1 MIPLISRAGGA
12 RLPRTWLVLVLSVA
26 LVAALTACGSAGPS
40 FDPKAT
46 CGSDGKVPGAYR
58 ELEARLPTTFDGK
71 APTSVDSGRHCSE
84 TALGSLITHG
94 AAGIEFAGASWDL
107 GQGTGVSSALFSL
120 PGHDLPAA
128 WVAEFYEIGARTAKR
143 TENITASRQEFA
155 GTGAAY
161 RLDTLN
167 ELSLQ
172 TVVTWQDGPIVR
184 VVLVATAVAPNAS
197 RGVHDDLVT
206 KGVAATVARLG
217 GG

>member
-1 MIPLISRAGGA
+1 MLPLISRAGGA
-12 RLPRTWLVLVLSVA
+12 RPPRTWLLLACCFVLL
-26 LVAALTACGSAGPS
+26 AALTACGSGGPS

-46 CGSDGKVPGAYR
+46 CGPDGKVAGAYP
-58 ELEARLPTTFDGK
+58 ELEARLPATFDGK

-84 TALGSLITHG
+84 TALGSLITHD

-120 PGHDLPAA
+120 PGRDLPAA
-128 WVAEFYEIGARTAKR
+128 WIGEFYEIGARTAKR

-167 ELSLQ
+167 DLSLQ

-184 VVLVATAVAPNAS
+184 VVLVGTTVSPSATRAA
-197 RGVHDDLVT
+197 HDDLVT
-206 KGVAATVARLG
+206 KAVATTVGLMG
-217 GG
+217 GA